1 MGPEHFLWG
10 GWWPIPIVMPL
21 AMVVIFVAMFYFAFG
36 RGGSRPPRW
45 NDPDRSSS
53 HPKDSETAIE
63 VLQKRYAKGEISREE
78 FQQMKKDIQG

>member
-21 AMVVIFVAMFYFAFG
+21 AMVVIFVAMFYVAFG
-36 RGGSRPPRW
+36 RGGSGPPRW
-45 NDPDRSSS
+45 NDSDRSSS